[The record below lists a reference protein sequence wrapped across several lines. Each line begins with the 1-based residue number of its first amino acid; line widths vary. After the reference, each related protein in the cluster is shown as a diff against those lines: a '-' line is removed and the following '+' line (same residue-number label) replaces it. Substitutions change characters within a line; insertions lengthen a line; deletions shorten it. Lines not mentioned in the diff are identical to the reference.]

1 MCDELGGPCRCLAF
15 SWCSVNR
22 WTFLLHSFSYLSCH
36 CTFLFPTHGRRTPSS
51 SQRAHRSKSSQAQ
64 EAELFLYCYWH
75 CCSSPSGTEGNMQ
88 RRSNLGPEQRAV
100 LDDMWKE
107 RVFVWGRKGGK
118 ELSTSTS
125 WEKKTTHKNILFH
138 APSTLLTRRQTFKF
152 LSARKFFAGSDSSAS
167 SLCFQGDASA
177 SQQMNCSTV
186 IASPTDWHS
195 CLDIKIC
202 SFETSRHED
211 DLTRS
216 VRRDCLGENP
226 RKHTKAKHHIFPWN
240 NNLMKPIKQQNR
252 IHTGIPRSLADIWR
266 RYAQMF
272 FIFLPPNKN
281 NPLSSFLTLRLVQN
295 WFESPEKPS
304 SPLASESRAQTEMEQ
319 TPTDVFLFCSQQL
332 SRYSH
337 LPFPGQVVS

>member
-15 SWCSVNR
+15 SWSSANR

-51 SQRAHRSKSSQAQ
+51 SQRAHGSKSSQRQ
-64 EAELFLYCYWH
+64 KAELFLYCYWH
-75 CCSSPSGTEGNMQ
+75 CSMNPSGTEGNTQ
-88 RRSNLGPEQRAV
+88 TPSNLGPEQRTVYRWLA
-100 LDDMWKE
+100 WN
-107 RVFVWGRKGGK
+107 RSSSGGK
-118 ELSTSTS
+118 KEEKS
-125 WEKKTTHKNILFH
+125 WVQAEKKTKNTNKH
-138 APSTLLTRRQTFKF
+138 PVSCTKH
-152 LSARKFFAGSDSSAS
+152 LSHSQANLWIPKCTEVFCRSDSSAS

-186 IASPTDWHS
+186 IASPIDWHS

-211 DLTRS
+211 DLTCS

-240 NNLMKPIKQQNR
+240 NNLMKSIKQQNR
-252 IHTGIPRSLADIWR
+252 IHTGVPRSLADIWR

-281 NPLSSFLTLRLVQN
+281 NPFSSFLPLRLVQN

-304 SPLASESRAQTEMEQ
+304 SPLDPGSRVQAVMEQ
-319 TPTDVFLFCSQQL
+319 TPTE
-332 SRYSH
+332 
-337 LPFPGQVVS
+337 VVSLLLQTAEQMQSSSIPWSNI